1 MTSTHTSS
9 AKYSNRAFYGYK
21 LRSNWHILVL
31 FIVLFTVAMI
41 IPTILSM
48 NGINEHIDSIR
59 TAHYVTETAEET
71 ERRVANYV
79 KDEYSAFGTVGIT
92 VSAILAVLSGMLC
105 LSYVNDKKSVGC
117 YHSFPVKRET
127 IYFTETSIYAIFY
140 LIAVSV
146 GFCVTYTTL
155 ASLPCDVS
163 FAPYFFTYM
172 LDAVALFLVGYTM
185 LIFIGGLSG
194 TNPIKF
200 ILTGLYI
207 VIGAALYAL
216 LVFMFV
222 MKTNNINIEYYLN
235 LNIFRVICAPV
246 RFFYATSRI
255 FSEGASVTEL
265 LVVIP
270 DIVVCYIGGLFLHK
284 YRKSERSGTSIVWK
298 PVFAV
303 TKYLVMFLSAMLG
316 ILIFGSG
323 LALLIVGEDAD
334 ISAFIIIRM
343 IIGVLVGGFLAYML
357 SNALLYRSTKS
368 IFKDFKGFLIFAAA
382 MVVFVL
388 LVPANITGLIGKK
401 YPEKFTSKIELVENF
416 ESRKEK
422 TKIEG
427 ELFDEIYENLDKD
440 YSETEESNVRR
451 YAIPDEIHGVN
462 DGMTKAFDQFFEP
475 AYPKNIKRYDTRY
488 DYEYYEEMAKVSAV
502 DEDDYEIYLEKFPD
516 TSTSKGICVDNP
528 FRSTMYLNVV
538 QRPYFGIPL
547 AKSVP
552 VKAVGTGNKITR
564 QSDFIKNINEAS
576 KNNLG
581 KNYVD
586 RYCFYELSLING
598 TGSFWDA
605 PDTVYS
611 SIMSEY
617 EYSLDSRDSH
627 PLIGHFMLGNK
638 DYPLYADQY
647 KIAKKL
653 IAADND
659 GVNPKFNI
667 DRITDM
673 DKFYSEYADTFEY
686 SALVNTETGE
696 AKYVAY
702 YELEELLPK
711 AANLGPVGEYDS
723 SLLQFMDIADSKYVL
738 LVTDTN
744 DIYTIFFREGA
755 VDDTWLDDFYAK
767 VRN

>member
-1 MTSTHTSS
+1 MTSTNTSS

-41 IPTILSM
+41 IPTMLSM

-59 TAHYVTETAEET
+59 KAQYITETAEEI
-71 ERRVANYV
+71 ENRVANYV
-79 KDEYSAFGTVGIT
+79 KDEYSSLGTVGIT
-92 VSAILAVLSGMLC
+92 VSAILAVLAGMLC

-155 ASLPCDVS
+155 ASLPCNVS

-207 VIGAALYAL
+207 VIGAALYGL
-216 LVFMFV
+216 LILMFV
-222 MKTNNINIEYYLN
+222 LRSTNIDIEYYLN

-246 RFFYATSRI
+246 RFFYATSLI
-255 FSEGASVTEL
+255 FSEGASITEL

-270 DIVVCYIGGLFLHK
+270 DIVVCYVGGLFLHK

-298 PVFAV
+298 PVFAA

-323 LALLIVGEDAD
+323 LSLIAVDD
-334 ISAFIIIRM
+334 FNVINVFVIIRM
-343 IIGVLVGGFLAYML
+343 IIGALIGGFLAYML

-368 IFKDFKGFLIFAAA
+368 IFKDFKGFLIFATA

-416 ESRKEK
+416 ENSKGK

-440 YSETEESNVRR
+440 YSVIDESNVRR

-462 DGMTKAFDQFFEP
+462 DGMTKAFDQFFAP
-475 AYPKNIKRYDTRY
+475 AYPKNIKRYETRY
-488 DYEYYEEMAKVSAV
+488 DYDYYEEMAAASAV
-502 DEDDYEIYLEKFPD
+502 DEEDYELYMEKFPD

-528 FRSTMYLNVV
+528 FHSTLYLNVV
-538 QRPYFGIPL
+538 QHPYFGIPL

-552 VKAVGTGNKITR
+552 VKTVGTGNKITR
-564 QSDFIKNINEAS
+564 QSDFIENINEAS
-576 KNNLG
+576 KNNPG
-581 KNYVD
+581 KNYSD

-598 TGSFWDA
+598 TGSFWDE
-605 PDTVYS
+605 PDGVYN

-617 EYSLDSRDSH
+617 EYSLDSRDNY

-647 KIAKKL
+647 KLAKKL
-653 IAADND
+653 IAADSD

-673 DKFYSEYADTFEY
+673 DKFYAEYANTFEY
-686 SALVNTETGE
+686 TALINTETGE

-702 YELEELLPK
+702 YELEVLLTK

-723 SLLQFMDIADSKYVL
+723 SLLQFMDIAESKYVL
-738 LVTDTN
+738 LVTDCYN
-744 DIYTIFFREGA
+744 IYTIFFREGA
-755 VDDTWLDDFYAK
+755 VDDAWLDAFYAK
-767 VRN
+767 VKN